1 MPIQKNEVI
10 LENVR
15 LSFANLF
22 KARSMEAG
30 KEPKFGFAV
39 ILHKERDAKKIVAV
53 QAAMEAA
60 VIEEWGPDKSKW
72 PKNIK
77 YILRDGSERADTE
90 GYGDDVMF
98 FGANSASKFNVVDQD
113 PNVPLTAQDG
123 RPYSGCYV
131 NVYVRFWAQ
140 NDKAHPEW
148 GKKVNAQPLCVQFY
162 RHGDAF
168 GAKQVNGADV
178 FSKVNPEEAEKAS
191 GGSSDAN
198 SLI

>member
-1 MPIQKNEVI
+1 MSIQKNEVI

-30 KEPKFGFAV
+30 KEPTFGFAV
-39 ILHKERDAKKIVAV
+39 ILHKEHDAKKIEAV
-53 QAAMEAA
+53 KAAMEAA
-60 VIEEWGPDKSKW
+60 AVEQWGADKSKW

-77 YILRDGSERADTE
+77 YILRDGSERSDTE

-98 FGANSASKFNVVDQD
+98 FGANSRSKFNVVDQD
-113 PNVPLTAQDG
+113 PNVPLSAQDG

-140 NDKAHPEW
+140 ENTAHPEW
-148 GKKVNAQPLCVQFY
+148 GKKINAQPLCVQFY

-168 GAKQVNGADV
+168 GAKQVDATTV
-178 FSKVNPEEAEKAS
+178 FSKVNPGEVEKS
-191 GGSSDAN
+191 GGAGDAN